1 MGMEVMCR
9 EGEGEEEGLNT
20 ILFGRMH
27 VYGMH
32 NGDWVI
38 GTVCLLKEKRKQKR
52 GEEIKTCER
61 EAQITLKSITLALRP
76 QFSPT
81 SQKHPQPSF
90 LPVSIE
96 SVKNG
101 PTAPPRA

>member
-27 VYGMH
+27 VYGMQ
-32 NGDWVI
+32 NGDL
-38 GTVCLLKEKRKQKR
+38 GNRNSMLLKEKRKQK